1 MVITFGALCRLK
13 PLDVEFM
20 KRLHDKVNIIP
31 MIAKADTL
39 TPDECREFKKT
50 VSASFVSLKKLYFEG
65 ICDNLCN
72 NSVHLINTSVTYK
85 FNWNCCNV
93 SCIVCTFYVCLL
105 QILNE
110 IAQHKI
116 KIYEFP
122 DCDDEEENRLQ
133 KKLKVTF

>member
-1 MVITFGALCRLK
+1 MFFILCRLK

-31 MIAKADTL
+31 LIAKADTM

-50 VSASFVSLKKLYFEG
+50 VSLYPDIYIIILSGDYSSLDCYYFICSFCKKINAFYF
-65 ICDNLCN
+65 
-72 NSVHLINTSVTYK
+72 
-85 FNWNCCNV
+85 
-93 SCIVCTFYVCLL
+93 

-122 DCDDEEENRLQ
+122 DCDSEEDTKAQ
-133 KKLKVTF
+133 KKLKVSEG